1 MITEEQITE
10 IGRFNHPHGIKGELN
25 AVISDRADLDG
36 LSCIILEIDGIF
48 VPFFL
53 SGIRRRGTNSY
64 LISIDGIDNEQKA
77 SSIANEPIYALSDEI
92 PSSGNPDDDGFY
104 AYDLMGFTISD
115 EDGTLNG
122 TIEDIDDSTEN
133 ILFIVNAENGKTHLI
148 PVADEIITAIDCDS
162 RHVTVNLP
170 AGLLE
175 L

>member
-1 MITEEQITE
+1 MITAEQITE
-10 IGRFNHPHGIKGELN
+10 IGRFNQPHGIKGELN

-36 LSCIILEIDGIF
+36 LSCVILDIDGIF

-53 SGIRRRGTNSY
+53 SGIRRRGANSY
-64 LISIDGIDNEQKA
+64 LLSIDGIDNEQKA
-77 SSIANEPIYALSDEI
+77 SSIANKPIYALSEEI
-92 PSSGNPDDDGFY
+92 SSSGNTDEEGFY
-104 AYDLMGFTISD
+104 ADDLIGFTISD

-133 ILFIVNAENGKTHLI
+133 VLFIVTADNGKTHLI
-148 PVADEIITAIDCDS
+148 PVADEIVTDIDCDN

-175 L
+175 I